1 MFVPEK
7 WSPPEVDKK
16 TTSQFPCPSGKRIRR
31 FFLPCRIPSF
41 FAYFAQIF
49 VKEEEV
55 DEEVDEEVEQEEDE
69 EEVDE
74 DEVDEEEDEGVG
86 EVVEQ
91 EEDERP

>member
-74 DEVDEEEDEGVG
+74 KFGPG
-86 EVVEQ
+86 G
-91 EEDERP
+91 PLNF